1 MRTKRVEKHAHL
13 RRPRRA
19 LGVHRMHGRQ
29 AGPVIFEHRDERPTR
44 QRSFGKDARQTND
57 ARAFFGQ
64 QNRSAKVVRG
74 HARMDFLRGARSSLA
89 KGPLC
94 GQPRHAHDD
103 QRVLSERPRSNRCSL
118 SREVARA
125 REVAAAAVAHA
136 NRDELGRSELSHA
149 KRNVEALA
157 RQVHSAR
164 RAVDLE
170 LQPLVPREQRREH
183 VSRDLLD
190 ERRVNAD
197 AQPTHGRSRGTSDT
211 LLGALRVGE
220 REPRLLDEQLSLRRE
235 PHGASRANEQLDAE
249 PRFERPNP
257 IRERRLAQ
265 PSATRGC
272 AESTSFDD
280 SDERRELSETAL
292 DHWYD
297 NRTTTVRNGM
307 IVRPLRSRTFGGM
320 SLLLLGSSG
329 TVGRALVDR
338 LTSRSVAFTLGRR
351 AQREQ
356 DAREVCFDFDDPST
370 WPPALD
376 AIDVLFLVSPNVE
389 QLADR
394 ECAVVEA
401 AVRAGV
407 RKVVKISVMDASA
420 DAFELGRVHHRVE
433 RTILESGIGY
443 VLLRPNSFMQNFT
456 TYGRDAVRAGRF
468 YSACAGAAVSR
479 IDVRDLADVAAIALT
494 SATLDGQAIELTG
507 PSAPTDHEAAA
518 ELADRLGH
526 NVQCVPIDEASQRR
540 SLLVAGVPAVVA
552 ERLVDLAR
560 YQRTG
565 GHARISDAVQ
575 QITKRR
581 ARTFAQFARDHTA
594 AWR

>member
-1 MRTKRVEKHAHL
+1 
-13 RRPRRA
+13 
-19 LGVHRMHGRQ
+19 
-29 AGPVIFEHRDERPTR
+29 
-44 QRSFGKDARQTND
+44 
-57 ARAFFGQ
+57 
-64 QNRSAKVVRG
+64 
-74 HARMDFLRGARSSLA
+74 
-89 KGPLC
+89 
-94 GQPRHAHDD
+94 
-103 QRVLSERPRSNRCSL
+103 
-118 SREVARA
+118 
-125 REVAAAAVAHA
+125 
-136 NRDELGRSELSHA
+136 
-149 KRNVEALA
+149 
-157 RQVHSAR
+157 
-164 RAVDLE
+164 
-170 LQPLVPREQRREH
+170 
-183 VSRDLLD
+183 
-190 ERRVNAD
+190 
-197 AQPTHGRSRGTSDT
+197 
-211 LLGALRVGE
+211 
-220 REPRLLDEQLSLRRE
+220 
-235 PHGASRANEQLDAE
+235 
-249 PRFERPNP
+249 
-257 IRERRLAQ
+257 
-265 PSATRGC
+265 
-272 AESTSFDD
+272 
-280 SDERRELSETAL
+280 
-292 DHWYD
+292 
-297 NRTTTVRNGM
+297 M